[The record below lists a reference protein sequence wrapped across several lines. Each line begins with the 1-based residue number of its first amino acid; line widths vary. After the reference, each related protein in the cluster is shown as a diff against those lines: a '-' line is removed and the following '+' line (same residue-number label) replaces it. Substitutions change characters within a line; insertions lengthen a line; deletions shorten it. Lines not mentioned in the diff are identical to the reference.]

1 MLDVLFSKTR
11 RNILVLFFTH
21 PDKGYHIREV
31 VRCIQG
37 GRGAVVRELN
47 ALEKA
52 GILVRKSI
60 GNLVIYQA
68 NRDCPVFQEIH
79 NLIVKTAGI
88 ADVIR
93 SALSDLDGI
102 LYGFIFGSTSRG
114 ELDQISD
121 IDVFIIGEV
130 TFTEASIALHSAQ
143 KTLGRDISPVVYSDN
158 EFSLK
163 VSQGNHFLMNVL
175 DKPLIMLIGG
185 EDDLRAMGS
194 E

>member
-11 RNILVLFFTH
+11 KNILVLFFTH
-21 PDKGYHIREV
+21 PDTGYHIREV

-47 ALEKA
+47 ALEEA

-68 NRDCPVFQEIH
+68 NRGCPIFKEIH
-79 NLIVKTAGI
+79 NLIVKTGGI

-93 SALSDLDGI
+93 SALSNLDGI
-102 LYGFIFGSTSRG
+102 SYGFIFGSTSRG
-114 ELDQISD
+114 GLDQISD
-121 IDVFIIGEV
+121 IDVFVIGEV
-130 TFTEASIALHSAQ
+130 TFTEVSKALHSIQ
-143 KTLGRDISPVVYSDN
+143 TTLGRNISPVVYSDN

-163 VSQGNHFLMNVL
+163 VSQRNHFIMNVL
-175 DKPLIMLIGG
+175 ERPIIMLIGG

>member
-47 ALEKA
+47 ALAEA
-52 GILVRKSI
+52 GILVRESK

-68 NRDCPVFQEIH
+68 NRDCPVFQDIH
-79 NLIVKTAGI
+79 NLIVKTGGI

-93 SALSDLDGI
+93 SALSNLDGI
-102 LYGFIFGSTSRG
+102 SYCFIFGSTSRG

-121 IDVFIIGEV
+121 VDVFVIGEV
-130 TFTEASIALHSAQ
+130 TFTEVSKALHSAQ
-143 KTLGRDISPVVYSDN
+143 TTLGRNISPVVYSDN
-158 EFSLK
+158 EFTVK
-163 VSQGNHFLMNVL
+163 VSQRNHFIMNVL
-175 DKPLIMLIGG
+175 NKPIIMLIGG